1 MHCASC
7 PKQTLDAH
15 TVAQKPAPDT
25 PIDRG
30 LLNRLLLRW
39 GRTVVA
45 HRLLALILPVVIA
58 IACIP
63 ILTSMQ
69 DRLSPGGWLPGS
81 AESVQVD
88 HRLDREFGR
97 HSTAH
102 YLLFTDPTGQFDAT
116 SNDFRR
122 EMERTLAPLRR
133 DSTVTAVYT
142 WGTVSNPEMRSLLI
156 SDDGT
161 QAIAVVLVD
170 QDVKEAA
177 ADFPRLFALIENDML
192 SVQVGGWPATTH
204 DFRELTSGD
213 LARAET
219 ISLPITLVLLV
230 VFFGG
235 LLIAGLPIVAT
246 VLALV
251 PALAIM
257 TLVSRVIETSV
268 FTVNVVVMIGLAVG
282 VDYALI
288 FVSRYREERV
298 SRDAA
303 SALDVTMTTAGRTIV
318 VSGAVVA
325 TGLSG
330 LFTFGVPAAT
340 ATAIA
345 AGSVVILSVVASL
358 SILPAALLLIGD
370 RAIGRD
376 TDRKWPWWGAAGR
389 VRAMLD
395 RHPWPAL
402 TVSTLVLLL
411 MALPIASMIPA
422 TPTLDVLPESQPARQ
437 MHETVQQDFTA
448 ATLSPIY
455 VIVEPRR
462 SGAMSSSR
470 NLTRLQDFIEAIETI
485 DGVESVTSVWSFIP
499 NEFGANLI
507 SGGIRIE
514 PELRAVVMP
523 YLTSGAAVLEVNVHA
538 GAGASE
544 VEAVVERLRNDY
556 LPLSDGDFVITVG
569 GESAT
574 TTDLM
579 DHLADRLPWTL
590 ATVLLLTSVVLYIQF
605 RSVLLPIKAILL
617 NMLALAASFGALV
630 WVFQEG
636 HFAGLLGFE
645 PLGYTVVIV
654 PLLMFCFMFG
664 LSMDYEVI
672 MLSRIREA
680 WLETGDNRLAVSTGL
695 RGSAR
700 IVTSAAL
707 IMFLVFASFGASD
720 LQVIQQIGLGLALAV
735 FLDATIIRL
744 VALPAAMQLMGRWNW
759 WAPGIRQ
766 QDPTP
771 TRKPLDE
778 QVGTP

>member
-1 MHCASC
+1 MA
-7 PKQTLDAH
+7 QTPSPDARYTPDLLD
-15 TVAQKPAPDT
+15 
-25 PIDRG
+25 
-30 LLNRLLLRW
+30 RLLARW
-39 GRTVVA
+39 GRIIAA
-45 HRLLALILPVVIA
+45 HRLLALILPVVLA
-58 IACIP
+58 IVCVP
-63 ILTSMQ
+63 ILSSMQ

-88 HRLDREFGR
+88 HRLDQEFGR

-122 EMERTLAPLRR
+122 EMERTVAPLRR
-133 DSTVTAVYT
+133 DPVVTAVYT
-142 WGTVSNPEMRSLLI
+142 WGTVSNPELRSLLI

-161 QAIAVVLVD
+161 QAIAVVQVD

-177 ADFPRLFALIENDML
+177 ADFPRLLALIENDML

-213 LARAET
+213 LARAES

-230 VFFGG
+230 IFFGG
-235 LLIAGLPIVAT
+235 LLVAGLPVAAT
-246 VLALV
+246 ILALV

-257 TLVSRVIETSV
+257 TVVSRFIETSV

-282 VDYALI
+282 IDYALI
-288 FVSRYREERV
+288 FVSRYREERA
-298 SRDAA
+298 RHDGPK
-303 SALDVTMTTAGRTIV
+303 ALDITMVTAGRTIAM
-318 VSGAVVA
+318 SGAVVA
-325 TGLSG
+325 TGLAG

-345 AGSVVILSVVASL
+345 AGSVVILGVVASL
-358 SILPAALLLIGD
+358 TVLPAALLLIGH
-370 RAIGRD
+370 RAIGRSSSR
-376 TDRKWPWWGAAGR
+376 TWPWQTAAAR
-389 VRAMLD
+389 VRGVLD
-395 RHPWPAL
+395 RRPGPAL
-402 TVSTLVLLL
+402 AISTLVLLL
-411 MALPIASMIPA
+411 MATPVLSMIPA
-422 TPTLDVLPESQPARQ
+422 TPSLDVLPESQPARQ
-437 MHETVQQDFTA
+437 MYETVRRDFTA

-462 SGAMSSSR
+462 SGEMTSPR
-470 NLTRLQDFIEAIETI
+470 NLRRLQEFITAVEGI
-485 DGVESVTSVWSFIP
+485 DGVESVTSVWSFLP
-499 NEFGANLI
+499 EEVGPRLI
-507 SGGIRIE
+507 SSGLRIE
-514 PELRAVVMP
+514 PELETVVLP
-523 YLTSGAAVLEVNVHA
+523 YLTSRAAVLEVNVHA
-538 GAGASE
+538 GASSSE
-544 VEAVVERLRNDY
+544 IEAVVEQIRRDY
-556 LPLSDGDFVITVG
+556 LPLSDGDLAVMVG
-569 GESAT
+569 GEAAT
-574 TTDLM
+574 SMDLM
-579 DHLADRLPWTL
+579 DHLAERLPWTL
-590 ATVLLLTSVVLYIQF
+590 ATVLLLTSLVLFVQF

-617 NMLALAASFGALV
+617 NMLALAASFGSLV

-680 WLETGDNRLAVSTGL
+680 WLETGDNRLAVSNGL

-707 IMFLVFASFGASD
+707 IMFVVFASFGASD

-759 WAPGIRQ
+759 WAPRLVRGRPAQARPSI
-766 QDPTP
+766 
-771 TRKPLDE
+771 DE
-778 QVGTP
+778 QVGAL